1 MPVCLCWAQFLIAEA
16 LTEFSYIPSTHN
28 LNTTCLFQGYILG
41 AASGRG
47 KASRKYIPWTGE
59 VGRELPIVLLGGHLA
74 VISF

>member
-1 MPVCLCWAQFLIAEA
+1 MPVCLCWSQFLIAEA

-41 AASGRG
+41 TASGRR
-47 KASRKYIPWTGE
+47 KASGTYIPRTGE

-74 VISF
+74 VTSF